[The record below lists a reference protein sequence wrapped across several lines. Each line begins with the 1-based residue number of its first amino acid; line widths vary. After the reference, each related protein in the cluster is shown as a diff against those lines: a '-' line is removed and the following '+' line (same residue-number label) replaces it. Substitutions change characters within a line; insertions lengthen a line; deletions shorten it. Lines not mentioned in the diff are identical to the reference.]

1 MENKKKMKKM
11 LFITPR
17 NPFSGR
23 FSGDVIRARK
33 FIGYLKYKYSV
44 TLLSTDRIKSK
55 KSVSKLKS
63 VIYKDESI
71 FFKLLH
77 ILKNVLNLKPMQL
90 GYFYSKKVE
99 NYIKNNHSKFDIIFC
114 QSVRVAQYVN
124 NFSFTK
130 NILDMGDLYSS
141 NYLQTFKSKSFLNPL
156 KYIYF
161 IESLLIKKY
170 EFECLEHFD
179 KIFLFSKKEIKIL
192 KKYKKKIDQINF
204 GIDSINK
211 IFKFKKKNNKIIFIG
226 NIHYLP
232 NRDAC
237 KYFAKNILPII
248 LKIDP
253 SITFHIIGDISKID
267 KFLLEKNKSITVH
280 GKVKKL
286 DNIISNSICG
296 LANLKVSSGIQ
307 TKILTYMSYGL
318 PCISS
323 KNVIENFDS
332 IPRGFIPFYKND
344 KELIELIFKLKN
356 DRTYS
361 EKISKNSFRL
371 IVKFKWSNVLKKL
384 KLN

>member
-1 MENKKKMKKM
+1 MKKM

-170 EFECLEHFD
+170 E
-179 KIFLFSKKEIKIL
+179 
-192 KKYKKKIDQINF
+192 
-204 GIDSINK
+204 
-211 IFKFKKKNNKIIFIG
+211 
-226 NIHYLP
+226 
-232 NRDAC
+232 
-237 KYFAKNILPII
+237 
-248 LKIDP
+248 
-253 SITFHIIGDISKID
+253 
-267 KFLLEKNKSITVH
+267 
-280 GKVKKL
+280 
-286 DNIISNSICG
+286 
-296 LANLKVSSGIQ
+296 
-307 TKILTYMSYGL
+307 
-318 PCISS
+318 
-323 KNVIENFDS
+323 
-332 IPRGFIPFYKND
+332 
-344 KELIELIFKLKN
+344 
-356 DRTYS
+356 
-361 EKISKNSFRL
+361 
-371 IVKFKWSNVLKKL
+371 
-384 KLN
+384 